1 MLGITALIKYILQ
14 RYISIGTPLKV
25 KQWGNHMSLADWFSQ
40 GNKSKKKLQ
49 TVSIYNCSGT
59 LHFVVCNMALKL
71 PCYKLAEIKFTK

>member
-40 GNKSKKKLQ
+40 GNKSKKNSKLFLFT
-49 TVSIYNCSGT
+49 TVQALFT
-59 LHFVVCNMALKL
+59 LLSVTWL
-71 PCYKLAEIKFTK
+71 